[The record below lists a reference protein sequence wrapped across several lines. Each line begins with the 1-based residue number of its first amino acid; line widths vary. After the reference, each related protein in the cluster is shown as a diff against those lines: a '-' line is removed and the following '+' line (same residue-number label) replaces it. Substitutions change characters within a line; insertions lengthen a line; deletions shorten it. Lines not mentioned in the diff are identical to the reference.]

1 MKRQR
6 LLNTLLLAACL
17 MCAITASAYD
27 FEVDGIYYNITSSNT
42 VEVTY
47 DDVNHYVYS
56 SEIIIP
62 ETVASDNVIYTV
74 TSIDYSFGQNDNVT
88 SLTIPKTITEFKSSY
103 YAGHFYGGLSNSS
116 LEKICIS
123 DLSAWCEIEF
133 YYGRVGAILQ
143 YGDQMESTN
152 PLVIA
157 HHLYLNGQE
166 IKELNIP
173 NSVSRIGT
181 AAFIGCSEINSITI
195 PETIKEIGAAAFR
208 GCYSLD
214 RVIISNLDSWLDIN
228 FEPFEIWGRCET
240 TVIGLEYSSN
250 PLFYANRL
258 FIDEKEIIDL
268 VIPDAINEIKSAA
281 FINCESFHSVAIP
294 KSVNKIGSYA
304 FANCYN
310 LNKVIISDLEAW
322 LRIEFEHSI
331 DHEVDESLYTIGAYL
346 TCSNPLSL
354 AHHLFINGEEII
366 NLVIPSTINCI
377 KFGTFWGCS
386 SLKTVTIPESVTEI
400 DVAAFYDCF
409 NINTVKS
416 LGSNPPII
424 CTDEYYPD
432 TNLNPWQNEDLVENT
447 YYMFTPF
454 AENVYSSAI
463 LYVPI
468 NSYDN
473 YKSNVNWSRFTNI
486 CNLFQFEVGGINYC
500 AYSDS
505 IAGVSCRDNDDDR
518 YSGTIVIPESVC
530 YDGYTFKITSLF
542 SCCFKNCIYLTGLV
556 LPVSITSIAEDAFDG
571 SGIESVYI
579 TGDGE
584 WQGGALP
591 DSVKY
596 LYIGSGVT
604 GVKGMQVDP
613 ETIYC
618 YAATPPV
625 CDEQSFMGYDAELHV
640 PAASLAAY
648 FTAPYWC
655 NFTNIVGDAVP
666 VTELSLNQDSVE
678 VLVGSQATLRA
689 SVTPA
694 NAAPATVEWQS
705 SDTTIATVDNG
716 VITALKR
723 GECDITVIC
732 QDKMAVCH
740 VNVTEIV
747 PTGVTLDVEHAKIE
761 VGSQLK
767 LTATVQP
774 DDATDKA
781 VSWSSSNQS
790 VATVDENGMVTA
802 VGQGE
807 CNITA
812 WCRGKTA
819 TCHVIVVEHLIYIAL
834 DQHDASVLPN
844 HILTL
849 TPTITPV
856 LTDLVVTSSNPAV
869 AAARLAGNKIQ
880 VVGVTEGTATIYV
893 NSADGYAEADS
904 CRVTVYTEIG
914 DVNCDGFVDITDV
927 TDLIDYLLGSTSG
940 QFSNENADVDHDEK
954 MTINDVTLLI
964 DYLLGSAELQP
975 KDNEGRTF
983 TVNGVSFRMARVDG
997 GTFNMGC
1004 TVEQDADADA
1014 HEAPVHAV
1022 TLSTYLIGQTEVTQE
1037 LWQAVMGD
1045 NPSSFTDDDQCP
1057 VERVTWDMCQEFISR
1072 LNELTGQIFRLPTE
1086 AEWEFAARGG
1096 NKSRGYKYAGGND
1109 LAELAWFTDNSSA
1122 ATHPVGTKKA
1132 NELGLYDMC
1141 GNVNEWCADWYGLY
1155 PEEAQTNPSG
1165 PESGKSRI
1173 YRGGSWQNAAKVC
1186 RVTRRNYFAPGAIR
1200 NYMGLRLAL

>member
-1 MKRQR
+1 MPNEFHCDAFAVIDDKYFCS
-6 LLNTLLLAACL
+6 LPIYNYSNGVGGGDGYDEDEGVIVYESDATWNIMNNSVFYKFYTDNTYDYSLAEWL
-17 MCAITASAYD
+17 
-27 FEVDGIYYNITSSNT
+27 G
-42 VEVTY
+42 VTY
-47 DDVNHYVYS
+47 QGYESDFGGYVEKYYS
-56 SEIIIP
+56 
-62 ETVASDNVIYTV
+62 
-74 TSIDYSFGQNDNVT
+74 
-88 SLTIPKTITEFKSSY
+88 
-103 YAGHFYGGLSNSS
+103 
-116 LEKICIS
+116 
-123 DLSAWCEIEF
+123 
-133 YYGRVGAILQ
+133 GA
-143 YGDQMESTN
+143 
-152 PLVIA
+152 V
-157 HHLYLNGQE
+157 
-166 IKELNIP
+166 
-173 NSVSRIGT
+173 
-181 AAFIGCSEINSITI
+181 
-195 PETIKEIGAAAFR
+195 
-208 GCYSLD
+208 
-214 RVIISNLDSWLDIN
+214 
-228 FEPFEIWGRCET
+228 
-240 TVIGLEYSSN
+240 
-250 PLFYANRL
+250 
-258 FIDEKEIIDL
+258 
-268 VIPDAINEIKSAA
+268 
-281 FINCESFHSVAIP
+281 
-294 KSVNKIGSYA
+294 
-304 FANCYN
+304 
-310 LNKVIISDLEAW
+310 
-322 LRIEFEHSI
+322 
-331 DHEVDESLYTIGAYL
+331 
-346 TCSNPLSL
+346 
-354 AHHLFINGEEII
+354 
-366 NLVIPSTINCI
+366 VIPSYVHFAIWDLPV
-377 KFGTFWGCS
+377 KS
-386 SLKTVTIPESVTEI
+386 VDPEAFYHCVDLISVTLPNTIERI
-400 DVAAFYDCF
+400 GSDAF
-409 NINTVKS
+409 NT
-416 LGSNPPII
+416 
-424 CTDEYYPD
+424 
-432 TNLNPWQNEDLVENT
+432 TNL
-447 YYMFTPF
+447 
-454 AENVYSSAI
+454 
-463 LYVPI
+463 
-468 NSYDN
+468 
-473 YKSNVNWSRFTNI
+473 K
-486 CNLFQFEVGGINYC
+486 
-500 AYSDS
+500 
-505 IAGVSCRDNDDDR
+505 
-518 YSGTIVIPESVC
+518 
-530 YDGYTFKITSLF
+530 K
-542 SCCFKNCIYLTGLV
+542 LV
-556 LPVSITSIAEDAFDG
+556 LPTSIHEISYSAFDNCR
-571 SGIESVYI
+571 SESVYI
-579 TGDGE
+579 IGDGE

-625 CDEQSFMGYDAELHV
+625 CDDQSFMGYDAELHV